1 MKYIVIEIQTNTD
14 GTIGI
19 PPVSSFD
26 DRNAAEARYHSILS
40 IAAES
45 ALPEHTAILIDS
57 TGRLLSRE
65 CYTHGLTEPAEVE

>member
-14 GTIGI
+14 GTIGV

-45 ALPEHTAILIDS
+45 LLPEHTAILIDS
-57 TGRLLSRE
+57 TGRLLSRQ
-65 CYTHGLTEPAEVE
+65 CYTHRIEPTEE